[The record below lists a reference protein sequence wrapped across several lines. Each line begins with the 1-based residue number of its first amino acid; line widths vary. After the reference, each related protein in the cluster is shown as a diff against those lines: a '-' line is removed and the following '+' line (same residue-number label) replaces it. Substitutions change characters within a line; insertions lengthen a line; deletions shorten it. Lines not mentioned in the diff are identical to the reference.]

1 MTHDDELDDR
11 LRRMF
16 TDDGL
21 ILPVAEDAE
30 RTVVA
35 GARRRRRRRLSAAAA
50 GGMVAV
56 AGLVFAAAALVGIG
70 SPSNGV
76 LAASQPPA
84 SAPTLTAT
92 SEPVT
97 TVAPTVSPT
106 STSVLGPFGAD
117 GVWLGMPAKLAVR
130 LAVGKAPYSSQDL
143 DMPGCFGY
151 AIFVASPA
159 SVLSTT
165 DPSTRAGALPKGKP
179 GLITVVVSPSEGV
192 VELGGVTT
200 LRTPEGIGL
209 GEPVERIYTAY
220 RDVNFLNKVPTT
232 LLTEVPGNKA
242 ASYVFDVD
250 GTGLVRSLWLRVQ
263 GDPHCK

>member
-1 MTHDDELDDR
+1 VTHDDELDDR
-11 LRRMF
+11 LRRLF

-21 ILPVAEDAE
+21 ILPVADDAE

-56 AGLVFAAAALVGIG
+56 AGLVFAAAALVGVG

-76 LAASQPPA
+76 LAASRPPA
-84 SAPTLTAT
+84 SEPTLTAT
-92 SEPVT
+92 SEPT
-97 TVAPTVSPT
+97 TTATVPPT
-106 STSVLGPFGAD
+106 STADLGPYGAD
-117 GVWLGMPAKLAVR
+117 GVWLGMPARLAVR

-151 AIFVASPA
+151 AIFVPSPPG
-159 SVLSTT
+159 VLSTT
-165 DPSTRAGALPKGKP
+165 DPATRAGSLPVGKP
-179 GLITVVVSPSEGV
+179 GLITVVVSQSQGV

-200 LRTPEGIGL
+200 LRTPEGIAI
-209 GEPVERIYTAY
+209 GEPVEQIYTAY
-220 RDVNFLNKVPTT
+220 RDVRFLNKVPTT
-232 LLTEVPGNKA
+232 LMTEVPGNKA
-242 ASYVFDVD
+242 ASYVFDVN
-250 GTGLVRSLWLRVQ
+250 GAGLVRAMWLRVQ